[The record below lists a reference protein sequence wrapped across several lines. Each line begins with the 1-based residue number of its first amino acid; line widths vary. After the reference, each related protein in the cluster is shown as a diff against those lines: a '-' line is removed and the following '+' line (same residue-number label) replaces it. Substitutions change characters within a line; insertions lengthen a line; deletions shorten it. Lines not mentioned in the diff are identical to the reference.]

1 MSDVTLL
8 DKTRK
13 IGQLLHNNR
22 SAKVA
27 FTDICGV
34 CSEILKSNVL
44 VISFRGKLLG
54 AAIHNDIA
62 AIHELITHTTGEF
75 IDEGLNGR
83 FMRILSTQDN
93 LNLLTLGFSKEL
105 EEGSE
110 RYHACAVPIFMN
122 GERLGTLFFY
132 KNNGWYDIDDVIL
145 CEYAATV
152 VGLEM
157 MRSMDSEQNDEK
169 HLVSSVRSAIES
181 LTASEILAVKCLLR
195 GAEALQEHLIVAS
208 QIAEESGVTRSV
220 VVNAIRK
227 LESAGVIETSSA
239 GVKGTRVVVQNELIL
254 EELKKI

>member
-13 IGQLLHNNR
+13 IGQLLHNN
-22 SAKVA
+22 SAGKVA
-27 FTDICGV
+27 FSDICEV

-54 AAIHNDIA
+54 AATDSNTAVID
-62 AIHELITHTTGEF
+62 ELITHKTGEL

-93 LNLLTLGFSKEL
+93 LNLLTLGFSRKKA
-105 EEGSE
+105 EGSE

-157 MRSMDSEQNDEK
+157 MRSMDTEQNAEE
-169 HLVSSVRSAIES
+169 HMANGVRSAIDS
-181 LTASEILAVKCLLR
+181 LTASEKAAIKCLLK
-195 GAEALQEHLIVAS
+195 GAGTEERLIVAG

-220 VVNAIRK
+220 AVNAIRK
-227 LESAGVIETSSA
+227 LGSAGVIKTRSA
-239 GVKGTRVVVQNELIL
+239 GVKGTRVLVTNELIL